1 MELSDAQKIEKL
13 WGSLQKTKESEA
25 SLQVLLEVTEAKV
38 DKLQNVIQQQ
48 KNTIDALSNEIKRLG
63 IELNAAREAAANS
76 VRNYIAEV
84 N

>member
-63 IELNAAREAAANS
+63 IELNAAREAAANA
-76 VRNYIAEV
+76 VRNYISEV

>member
-48 KNTIDALSNEIKRLG
+48 KNTIGALSNEIKRLG

>member
-63 IELNAAREAAANS
+63 VELNAAREAAANA
-76 VRNYIAEV
+76 VRDYISEV